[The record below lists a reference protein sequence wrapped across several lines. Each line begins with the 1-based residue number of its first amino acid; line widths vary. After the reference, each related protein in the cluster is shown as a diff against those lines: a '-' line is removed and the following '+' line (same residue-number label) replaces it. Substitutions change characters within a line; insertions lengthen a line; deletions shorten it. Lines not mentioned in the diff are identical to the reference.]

1 LILLPCER
9 VGSVGDL
16 LATALQRLG
25 AQPIKHGVVRDIS
38 ETLAVMSEA
47 KVDGLV
53 GIPTQVLAL
62 ARHNDGLKLKSA
74 LLTTDHVPDAIARA
88 VERAWGCRVYNHYGM
103 TEMGLGGGVECQA
116 RRGYHL
122 READMIFE
130 IVNPATG
137 EPVAEGET
145 GEVVFTTLTRC
156 GMPLIRYRTGDLSR
170 FIPGDCPCGTTLKAL
185 ERVRQRAS
193 GRVAIGDQWQLTMAD
208 LDEALFSLKS
218 VLDFAVTVSRGG
230 AQDCLQLQVKVV
242 EGTDDRIASAIDA
255 VLESVPAIQLAR
267 AARQLDVAVEVQKTR
282 SVMARPI
289 KRKIADVRTHA

>member
-1 LILLPCER
+1 
-9 VGSVGDL
+9 
-16 LATALQRLG
+16 
-25 AQPIKHGVVRDIS
+25 
-38 ETLAVMSEA
+38 
-47 KVDGLV
+47 V

-62 ARHNDGLKLKSA
+62 ARYGEGLALKSA

-88 VERAWGCRVYNHYGM
+88 VERAWDGRVYNHYGM

-145 GEVVFTTLTRC
+145 GEVVFTTLTRR
-156 GMPLIRYRTGDLSR
+156 GMPLIRYRTGDISR
-170 FIPGDCPCGTTLKAL
+170 FVPGDCPCGTTLKTL

-208 LDEALFSLKS
+208 LDEALFSLAS
-218 VLDFAVTVSRGG
+218 VLDFAVTVSREG

-242 EGTDDRIASAIDA
+242 EGTDDRVASAIDA
-255 VLESVPAIQLAR
+255 ALESVPAIRLAK
-267 AARQLDVAVEVQKTR
+267 AARQLELVVAIQRTR
-282 SVMARPI
+282 SIVVRPI
-289 KRKIADVRTHA
+289 KRTVLDVRTHA